1 MNNREDLISWLAGNL
16 KKSRFKHVMGVL
28 DVALELAEA
37 HGVLKEKAETAAL
50 FHDYAKNFTDDEMR
64 GYVDKNNL
72 RDEHMTLCGSMNLY
86 HGIVG
91 ASIAEKKY
99 GVKDRDVL
107 SAIRNHTF
115 ARADMSKLEKIIYL
129 ADIME
134 ISRDFEGV
142 DAIRE
147 KAFSDLDQA
156 VLEAIDKTLLYLIGK
171 KEVININTIYAR
183 NDLLAENVKWIKK
196 GGV

>member
-1 MNNREDLISWLAGNL
+1 MNNKEVLLARLKKNL
-16 KKSRFKHVMGVL
+16 KESRYNHVIGVKE
-28 DVALELAEA
+28 AAIELAKV
-37 HGVLKEKAETAAL
+37 HGVSSDKAETAAL
-50 FHDYAKNFTDDEMR
+50 FHDYAKNFTDDKMR
-64 GYVDKNNL
+64 RYVNEQNL
-72 RDEHMTLCGSMNLY
+72 RDEYLTICGSINLY

-115 ARADMSKLEKIIYL
+115 GRANMSKLEKIIYL

-142 DAIRE
+142 DEIRE

-156 VLEAIDKTLLYLIGK
+156 VLGAIDKTLLYLIEKG
-171 KEVININTIYAR
+171 EAININTIYAR
-183 NDLLAENVKWIKK
+183 NDLLSKNVKKIK
-196 GGV
+196 

>member
-1 MNNREDLISWLAGNL
+1 MNNQEDLVFWLAGNL

-28 DVALELAEA
+28 EVAIELAEA
-37 HGVLKEKAETAAL
+37 HGVSKDKAETAAL
-50 FHDYAKNFTDDEMR
+50 FHDYAKNFSDDEMR
-64 GYVDKNNL
+64 IYVDKQNL
-72 RDEHMTLCGSMNLY
+72 RDEHLSICGSINLY

-107 SAIRNHTF
+107 NAIMNHTF
-115 ARADMSKLEKIIYL
+115 GRTGMSKLEKIIYL

-142 DAIRE
+142 DEIRE

-156 VLEAIDKTLLYLIGK
+156 ILAAIDKTLLYLIGK
-171 KEVININTIYAR
+171 GEVININTIYAR
-183 NDLLAENVKWIKK
+183 NDLISGNVKGIKK

>member
-1 MNNREDLISWLAGNL
+1 MNNQEELVSWLKRNL
-16 KKSRFKHVMGVL
+16 KKKRFIHVMGVL
-28 DVALELAEA
+28 EAAVELAEI
-37 HGVLKEKAETAAL
+37 HGVSREKAETAAL

-64 GYVDKNNL
+64 KYVNEQNL
-72 RDEHMTLCGSMNLY
+72 SDEYLTICNSMNLY

-99 GVKDRDVL
+99 GVKDKDIL
-107 SAIRNHTF
+107 NAIRNHTF
-115 ARADMSKLEKIIYL
+115 GRAGMSKLEKIIYL

-142 DAIRE
+142 DEIRK
-147 KAFSDLDQA
+147 KAFLDLNQA
-156 VLEAIDKTLLYLIGK
+156 MLEAINQTLLFLIRNG
-171 KEVININTIYAR
+171 EIININTIHAR
-183 NDLLAENVKWIKK
+183 NDLVLGNAEKIKK

>member
-1 MNNREDLISWLAGNL
+1 MNNREELVSWLEGNL

-28 DVALELAEA
+28 DVAIELAEA
-37 HGVLKEKAETAAL
+37 HGVSKEKAEKAAL
-50 FHDYAKNFTDDEMR
+50 FHDYAKNFTDDKMR
-64 GYVDKNNL
+64 RYVNEQNL
-72 RDEHMTLCGSMNLY
+72 RDEYLTICGSINLY

-115 ARADMSKLEKIIYL
+115 GRANMSKLEKIIYL

-142 DAIRE
+142 DEIRE

-156 VLEAIDKTLLYLIGK
+156 VLGAIDKTLLYLIEKG
-171 KEVININTIYAR
+171 EAININTIYAR
-183 NDLLAENVKWIKK
+183 NDLLSKNVKKIK
-196 GGV
+196 

>member
-1 MNNREDLISWLAGNL
+1 
-16 KKSRFKHVMGVL
+16 MGVL
-28 DVALELAEA
+28 EVALELAEA
-37 HGVLKEKAETAAL
+37 HEVSKEKAETAAL

-64 GYVDKNNL
+64 RYVDEKNL
-72 RDEHMTLCGSMNLY
+72 CDEHLTICDSINLY

-107 SAIRNHTF
+107 NAIRNHTF
-115 ARADMSKLEKIIYL
+115 GRAGMSKLEKIIYL

-142 DAIRE
+142 DEIRK

-156 VLEAIDKTLLYLIGK
+156 VLEAIDRTLLYLIGK
-171 KEVININTIYAR
+171 GEVININTIYAR
-183 NDLLAENVKWIKK
+183 NDLVSYNVK
-196 GGV
+196 